1 MGDIFNPEDEI
12 KKLNENY
19 RRDLIFTVMQMSEV
33 EQKAFALGQEKTLN
47 YVEEYMAIQ
56 SMDQMSKMTDK
67 EFERLM
73 QLKMANDDM
82 KGWGW

>member
-73 QLKMANDDM
+73 QLKMANEDM
-82 KGWGW
+82 KGWGV

>member
-56 SMDQMSKMTDK
+56 SMDQMIKMTDK

-73 QLKMANDDM
+73 QLKMANEDM
-82 KGWGW
+82 KGWGL